1 MSSAYRP
8 GVDAADAALM
18 LEQTPPAVWEALRG
32 QRLFITGG
40 TGFIG
45 CWLLEALLWGHEQLG
60 LGLHLTVLSRRPDAF
75 RAKAPHLA
83 NHPAVTL
90 LAGDSADLSSV
101 QGQYDIVLHAATDVV
116 SPSADPLAV
125 YHDIVNGTAQ
135 TLKLAERSGARRYLL
150 TSSGAVYGAQPVG
163 LTHVDESYAGAPDP
177 SVPNSAY
184 GQGKRVAEWL
194 VACQRQRQPE
204 LQTRVARCFA
214 FVGPYMALD
223 AQFAIGNFI
232 RDARKGDTIRIG
244 GDGTPYRTYLYA
256 ADLAVWLLTLLVQ
269 GDHKPYNVGSD
280 EEISIAELAHKVNA
294 TLGGRA
300 TVEIARAPSGAPPSY
315 YVPAVQRA
323 RELGLRPYTSLSD
336 AITRTAGWTAPHT
349 GVL

>member
-1 MSSAYRP
+1 MSAYRP
-8 GVDAADAALM
+8 GVAAVDAALM

-45 CWLLEALLWGHEQLG
+45 CWLLEALLWGHEQLD
-60 LGLHLTVLSRRPDAF
+60 LGLQLSVLSRRPEAF

-90 LAGDSADLSSV
+90 LAGDCADLSQV
-101 QGQYDIVLHAATDVV
+101 HGQYDIVLHAATDVV
-116 SPSADPLAV
+116 SPAADPLAV

-135 TLKLAERSGARRYLL
+135 TLRLAERCGASRYLL
-150 TSSGAVYGAQPVG
+150 TSSGAVYGAQPPG
-163 LTHVDESYAGAPDP
+163 LTHVDEHYAGAPDP
-177 SVPNSAY
+177 ALPNSAY

-194 VACQRQRQPE
+194 LACQRQRQPQ
-204 LQTRVARCFA
+204 LQTRIARCFA

-232 RDARKGDTIRIG
+232 RDARNGDPIRIG
-244 GDGTPYRTYLYA
+244 GDGTPYRSYLYA
-256 ADLAVWLLTLLVQ
+256 ADLAVWLLTVLVQ
-269 GDHKPYNVGSD
+269 GDHQPYNIGSD
-280 EEISIAELAHKVNA
+280 QQLSIAELAHQVNA

-300 TVEIARAPSGAPPSY
+300 TVEIARAPSGAPASY

-323 RELGLRPYTSLSD
+323 RALGLRPYTSLGD
-336 AITRTAGWTAPHT
+336 AITRTAGWTAPST
-349 GVL
+349 GVS

>member
-1 MSSAYRP
+1 
-8 GVDAADAALM
+8 M

-90 LAGDSADLSSV
+90 LAGDSSDLSSV

-125 YHDIVNGTAQ
+125 YNDIVNGTSQ
-135 TLKLAERSGARRYLL
+135 TLKLAERSGAKRYLL

-163 LTHVDESYAGAPDP
+163 LTHVDESYTGAPDP
-177 SVPNSAY
+177 SAPNSAY

-204 LQTRVARCFA
+204 LQTRIARCFA

-232 RDARKGDTIRIG
+232 RDARNGGTIRIG

-294 TLGGRA
+294 ALGDRA

-323 RELGLRPYTSLSD
+323 RELGLRPYTSLAD
-336 AITRTAGWTAPHT
+336 AITRTAGWAAPHT